1 MPSSPALAPSVAVIA
16 GVGPGLGAA
25 LARNFARNGCKL
37 GLIARSSS
45 YLEELGAEL
54 RAAGTQTFAAPGDLS
69 RAQEIEVAFRKIRD
83 ELGVVDLLINHA
95 SAGGPF
101 GQGILQIDPE
111 QFALAW
117 KVAALGGL
125 LCARQVVP
133 GMVTKGGGA
142 ILFSGATSSVRGS
155 AISFSSAKFA
165 VRGLAQALA
174 RELWPKGIHV
184 AHVVIDAVIGDAGVD
199 PEKGEPLLDPDAAAE
214 TYWQLATQP
223 RSAWTLEVDLRPHRE
238 KFYE

>member
-1 MPSSPALAPSVAVIA
+1 MPTAVAFAPSVAVIA

-25 LARNFARNGCKL
+25 LARNFARNGCKI

-54 RAAGTQTFAAPGDLS
+54 EAVGTQAVAAACDLS
-69 RAQEIEVAFRKIRD
+69 RGQDIDRAFRKIRD
-83 ELGVVDLLINHA
+83 EVGVVDLLINHA

-101 GQGILQIDPE
+101 GQGILEIDPE

-117 KVAALGGL
+117 KVATLGGF
-125 LCARQVVP
+125 LCTRQVVP
-133 GMVTKGGGA
+133 GMLTKRGGA

-165 VRGLAQALA
+165 VRGLVQAMA

-184 AHVVIDAVIGDAGVD
+184 AHVVIDAVIGNPGVD

-214 TYWQLATQP
+214 TYWQLAIQP

-238 KFYE
+238 NFYE